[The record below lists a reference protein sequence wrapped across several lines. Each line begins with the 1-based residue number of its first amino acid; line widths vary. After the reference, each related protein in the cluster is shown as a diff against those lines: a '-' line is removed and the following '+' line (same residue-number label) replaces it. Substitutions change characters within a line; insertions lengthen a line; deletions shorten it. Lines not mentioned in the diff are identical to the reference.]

1 MGSMSYLEVDT
12 SNCSIG
18 RAVALVGK
26 PWVVLILREV
36 VRGLSRFTDIQDHL
50 GISRS
55 VLSDR
60 LDLLVAHGILELRE
74 YREPGQRRRSEY
86 HLTQKG
92 RDLYPAITA
101 LREWGDKY
109 MADPEGPSSL
119 VLHRG
124 CGAHVHAKLIC
135 DAGHELAPED
145 LERRPGP
152 GARRRVAA

>member
-1 MGSMSYLEVDT
+1 MERMSYLEVDV

-18 RAVALVGK
+18 RAVALVGQ

-36 VRGLSRFTDIQDHL
+36 SQGLTRFKDIQDHL

-60 LDLLVAHGILELRE
+60 LDLLVANGVLELRE

-92 RDLYPAITA
+92 RDLYPVITA
-101 LREWGDKY
+101 LRQWGDSY
-109 MADPEGPSSL
+109 LAGPDGPPSE
-119 VLHRG
+119 VVHRG
-124 CGAHVHAKLIC
+124 CGAHVHARLVC
-135 DAGHELAPED
+135 DDGHVLAMED

-152 GARRRVAA
+152 GFRRRAA

>member
-1 MGSMSYLEVDT
+1 MSSMGYLEVDT

-36 VRGLSRFTDIQDHL
+36 VQGLSRFKDIQDHL

-92 RDLYPAITA
+92 RDLYPVVSA
-101 LREWGDKY
+101 LRQWGDKY
-109 MADPEGPSSL
+109 LADPDGPSTE
-119 VLHRG
+119 VVHRG
-124 CGAHVHAKLIC
+124 CGAHVHARLMC
-135 DAGHELAPED
+135 DDGHVLELED

-152 GARRRVAA
+152 SFRLRAAA